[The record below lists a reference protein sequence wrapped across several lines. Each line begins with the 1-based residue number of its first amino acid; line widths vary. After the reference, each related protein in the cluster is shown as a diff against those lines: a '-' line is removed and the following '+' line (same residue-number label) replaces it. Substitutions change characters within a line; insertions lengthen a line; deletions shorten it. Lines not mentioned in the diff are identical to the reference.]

1 MIPNEK
7 TFSVKEAEKM
17 VGLDRSTLYREI
29 EMGNLKAEG
38 RPIRRKK
45 TNLKSFVLNRSPNAY
60 KLWDKDENGF

>member
-29 EMGNLKAEG
+29 EMGNL
-38 RPIRRKK
+38 
-45 TNLKSFVLNRSPNAY
+45 
-60 KLWDKDENGF
+60 

>member
-1 MIPNEK
+1 
-7 TFSVKEAEKM
+7 M

-38 RPIRRKK
+38 RPIRIKK